1 MDALKDKQSRK
12 YDYISRYSSFP
23 FYYHKKDRKFVYGI
37 TSQMDTD
44 TSFVL
49 HKVTQQDSF
58 DSLSYKYYGRPDLYW
73 VICSF
78 NHIADPYERLWGKYD
93 TLKIP
98 SISNIRFK

>member
-37 TSQMDTD
+37 TSQLDTD
-44 TSFVL
+44 ASFVL

-58 DSLSYKYYGRPDLYW
+58 DSLSYKYYEIGRAH
-73 VICSF
+73 V
-78 NHIADPYERLWGKYD
+78 
-93 TLKIP
+93 
-98 SISNIRFK
+98 